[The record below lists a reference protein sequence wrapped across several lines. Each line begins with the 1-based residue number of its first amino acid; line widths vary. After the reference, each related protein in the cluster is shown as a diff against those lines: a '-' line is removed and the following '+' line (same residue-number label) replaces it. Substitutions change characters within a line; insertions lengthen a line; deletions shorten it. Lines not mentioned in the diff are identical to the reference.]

1 MKRMFYIDCYYGG
14 TEKYKFQKEY
24 EGFGIYQRMTPSGYY
39 SHQDYLITNG
49 DKIVVS
55 QSYNNLCFDEIL
67 DMIDNYNET
76 KKFGRKAIKK
86 NDSTNNCV
94 IYYLHNSGTMI

>member
-49 DKIVVS
+49 DMIVVS
-55 QSYNNLCFDEIL
+55 QSYNAWYDRQLQWNKEVWSQG
-67 DMIDNYNET
+67 N
-76 KKFGRKAIKK
+76 
-86 NDSTNNCV
+86 
-94 IYYLHNSGTMI
+94 